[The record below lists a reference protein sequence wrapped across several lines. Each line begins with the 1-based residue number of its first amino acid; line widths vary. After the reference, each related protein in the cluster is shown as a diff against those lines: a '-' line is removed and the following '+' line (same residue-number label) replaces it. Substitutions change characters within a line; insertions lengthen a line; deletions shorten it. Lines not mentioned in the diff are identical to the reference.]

1 MSDMDTQ
8 IIPVEPKDK
17 VEVLDL
23 MARVIC
29 TSVTQDVN
37 LQANYIKN
45 VTQNLQWWEANPA
58 MACHLKAM
66 NQQKIVGVILVK
78 KFWNLCSLFV
88 APEHHRQGIGRALV
102 MAAIEECKGKSEKQA
117 IWLNAALDSIPFY
130 QALGFVPRQSSQSQS
145 PGVEPMQLKL

>member
-1 MSDMDTQ
+1 MDTQ
-8 IIPVEPKDK
+8 IVPVDPKDK
-17 VEVLDL
+17 AEILDL
-23 MARVIC
+23 MARVIR
-29 TSVTQDVN
+29 TSVTQDAD

-45 VTQNLQWWEANPA
+45 VTQNLEWWEANPTL
-58 MACHLKAM
+58 ACHLKAV

-117 IWLNAALDSIPFY
+117 IWLNAAPDAIPFY
-130 QALGFVPRQSSQSQS
+130 QALGFVPRPSDQAQP
-145 PGVEPMQLKL
+145 PGVEPMQLKF